1 MVRAAEDVAAHP
13 PLLRGGEERE
23 RAGGRAGQEGLAIQA
38 PGKKLFIREHQ
49 LVGGSLHIILSNKL
63 IQMCGQIE

>member
-23 RAGGRAGQEGLAIQA
+23 RAGGRAGQEGLAIQT
-38 PGKKLFIREHQ
+38 PGKKLFMS
-49 LVGGSLHIILSNKL
+49 GIITHFVKQADPNVWAN
-63 IQMCGQIE
+63 